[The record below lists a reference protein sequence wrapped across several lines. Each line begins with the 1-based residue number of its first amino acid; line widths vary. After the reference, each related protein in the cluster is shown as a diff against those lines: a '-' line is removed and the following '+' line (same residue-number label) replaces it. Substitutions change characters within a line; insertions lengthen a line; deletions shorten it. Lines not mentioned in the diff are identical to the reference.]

1 VRHCKPETVFGRIVA
16 HDVTRLQRELTR
28 TAAPNCRTITP
39 TLIARGTN
47 SKTPGEVLD
56 MSGFSDSS
64 KLVRSGS
71 RDLQGPNQS
80 IASLSGRPLLANV
93 GIPLDLHWVRDVR
106 VNTSAVERRAQSQVA
121 RRTVKREWQAA
132 WLLRAITCMDLTT
145 LSGDDTEERVRRLCA
160 KAKQPI
166 QHDLAEKLGIQQLG
180 IKVAAACVYHTFVE
194 TALHALEGSGVHV
207 AAVSTGFPAGLSPLA
222 ERVAEIRRSVE
233 AGAHEIDVVIT
244 RAHVFGGGWQALY
257 DEIVAFKQACG
268 QAHMKV
274 ILGTGDLL
282 TLRNVGRA
290 SVVAMMAGADFI
302 KTSTGKETTNATLP
316 VSLVMVR
323 AIREYA
329 QQTGMAVG
337 FKPAGG
343 IRTAKQSLDWL
354 AMMKEELGDSWLRA
368 EMFRFGASGLL
379 GDIERQLDHFAT
391 GRYSADY
398 RHPIA

>member
-1 VRHCKPETVFGRIVA
+1 MSVD
-16 HDVTRLQRELTR
+16 HDYPNPARNSASEIANREPHGSQVI
-28 TAAPNCRTITP
+28 A
-39 TLIARGTN
+39 TL
-47 SKTPGEVLD
+47 
-56 MSGFSDSS
+56 
-64 KLVRSGS
+64 GS
-71 RDLQGPNQS
+71 
-80 IASLSGRPLLANV
+80 RPLLANT
-93 GIPLDLHWVRDVR
+93 GIPLDLNWVQEVR

-121 RRTVKREWQAA
+121 RRTVKKEWQAA
-132 WLLRAITCMDLTT
+132 WLLRAISCMDLTT
-145 LSGDDTEERVRRLCA
+145 LSGDDTDERVRRLCA
-160 KAKQPI
+160 KARQPI
-166 QHDLAEKLGIQQLG
+166 QQELVQKLGIEELG
-180 IKVAAACVYHTFVE
+180 VKVAAVCVYHTFIE

-244 RAHVFGGGWQALY
+244 RSHVFGGRWQALY
-257 DEIVAFKQACG
+257 DEVAAFKQACG
-268 QAHMKV
+268 LAHMKV

-282 TLRNVGRA
+282 TLRNIARA
-290 SVVAMMAGADFI
+290 SFVAMMAGADFI
-302 KTSTGKETTNATLP
+302 KTSTGKEPTNATIP

-343 IRTAKQSLDWL
+343 IRTAKQSIDWL
-354 AMMKEELGDSWLRA
+354 AMMKEELGDSWLRG

-379 GDIERQLDHFAT
+379 GDIERQLEHHAT
-391 GRYSADY
+391 GRYSAEY